1 MKKEDIKLYHHI
13 QRNAQLAMNALDAV
27 TERVYDKELSVEM
40 SREFITF
47 ADIHN
52 RALKEL
58 TKEKEEGYR
67 NSQVQEVLQ
76 RSGLQVSTLFDSST
90 SHVADI
96 LFQENS
102 RGVTDIWKNMK
113 IYEGAGKECME
124 LAEELAGFEE
134 KNMERLKKYL

>member
-52 RALKEL
+52 RADER
-58 TKEKEEGYR
+58 EGGGIPQF
-67 NSQVQEVLQ
+67 S
-76 RSGLQVSTLFDSST
+76 
-90 SHVADI
+90 
-96 LFQENS
+96 
-102 RGVTDIWKNMK
+102 
-113 IYEGAGKECME
+113 GAGSTA
-124 LAEELAGFEE
+124 AERSADEYAA
-134 KNMERLKKYL
+134 